1 MMEFC
6 VCCEVGMYRG
16 GKKLGGFLVKGK
28 IKNLIFLAET

>member
-16 GKKLGGFLVKGK
+16 GKKLRGVLVKGEN
-28 IKNLIFLAET
+28 KNLIFLAET